1 MKKQTSFLK
10 LKVKYENLFVF
21 FACIFCNPRGEVNQ
35 LENPY

>member
-21 FACIFCNPRGEVNQ
+21 LHVFFATLEVKLAN
-35 LENPY
+35 

>member
-21 FACIFCNPRGEVNQ
+21 LNVFFATLEVKLTN
-35 LENPY
+35 

>member
-21 FACIFCNPRGEVNQ
+21 LYVFLTTLKG
-35 LENPY
+35 